1 MHSRPALLIDSPH
14 NAKGTLTPACKMETL
29 MVRSLNTRLL
39 MQFTQKK
46 ADGEIRWA
54 ILSVVT
60 LLRRHSKTHKQLAKA
75 MAAGKTVTECL
86 AIIESN
92 FAKENAQQPQIA

>member
-1 MHSRPALLIDSPH
+1 
-14 NAKGTLTPACKMETL
+14 METS
-29 MVRSLNTRLL
+29 MKQSLNTKLL

-60 LLRRHSKTHKQLAKA
+60 LLRRHRKTHKQLAKA